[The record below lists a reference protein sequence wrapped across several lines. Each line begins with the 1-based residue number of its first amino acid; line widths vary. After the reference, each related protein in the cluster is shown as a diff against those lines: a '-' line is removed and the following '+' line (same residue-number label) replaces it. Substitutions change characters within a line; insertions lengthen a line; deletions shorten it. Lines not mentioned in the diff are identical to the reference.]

1 MSYKNTLPNPYGREK
16 LDLSNAF
23 IPAAN
28 KEWFARDI
36 LAKNHTGVY
45 WDKMYNLA
53 PDSSSRWSRLY
64 KTNGFISEPGRPP
77 IFHTKDKNEL
87 KVMVQRGD
95 YDTRTVDFNLKAQ
108 ELAVNRQVNTFKRE
122 KYDTTIPSV
131 SVMKRLDV
139 ELGLKNAN
147 AEKTTIA
154 RANAISDIRNLAS
167 FAAAT
172 HFMVPTTNLNLM
184 INADATQCRT
194 SGEITRKVRVKVNK
208 GRNSS
213 IDPMKVLPVKNE
225 SLTAFFI
232 KYYMIFSA
240 GGSLAPPIFI
250 IANDDMKE
258 GVINVQ
264 KVNGLGMGVDPNP
277 IGYLVFCKSR
287 GLCHEFYEWM
297 LNEIVVPYVNKIKLH
312 KSLNNDST
320 SWLTLDGES
329 KQIIPM
335 MKEGSQMIL
344 NDNNI
349 IVTKPPGSTSHVT
362 QPADVGKVFKAI
374 KTTIVGL
381 FDDNLNDNDLKDEI
395 MIKIKCHEESNMKN
409 MTAAYRQKICTG
421 PMKMHRAIKKVI
433 NPDII

>member
-1 MSYKNTLPNPYGREK
+1 
-16 LDLSNAF
+16 
-23 IPAAN
+23 
-28 KEWFARDI
+28 
-36 LAKNHTGVY
+36 
-45 WDKMYNLA
+45 
-53 PDSSSRWSRLY
+53 
-64 KTNGFISEPGRPP
+64 
-77 IFHTKDKNEL
+77 
-87 KVMVQRGD
+87 
-95 YDTRTVDFNLKAQ
+95 
-108 ELAVNRQVNTFKRE
+108 
-122 KYDTTIPSV
+122 
-131 SVMKRLDV
+131 
-139 ELGLKNAN
+139 
-147 AEKTTIA
+147 
-154 RANAISDIRNLAS
+154 
-167 FAAAT
+167 
-172 HFMVPTTNLNLM
+172 M

-381 FDDNLNDNDLKDEI
+381 FDDNLNDNDFKDEI

-409 MTAAYRQKICTG
+409 MIAAYRQKICTG
-421 PMKMHRAIKKVI
+421 LMKMHRAINKVI
-433 NPDII
+433 NPDIIRESFAETGMYDPSTHTYNLEKMISKHKVPMAADEKLHFVESIPKLARIIGDKGQLSEAALTRAGLPETTIKDNKTLIQQRTVFLTNPAIVQEEKRKADIRNEAKAAATIKANKRKISSTKKTRPRKSRKLSKSYVNSSDDESSSNYSDSDY